1 MKLYILL
8 ASITLLATACTDTKK
23 QEKEALSKV
32 IEIHDKAMAH
42 DEQAVRNKML
52 LDSLI
57 KNNAD
62 EAAKVT
68 PVVNSLSIA
77 DKAMEDWMHQFN
89 ADNTGKS
96 HEEVMQYL
104 DDQKKKVSKIN
115 NQLATAVNQSNQL
128 ISTLKK

>member
-62 EAAKVT
+62 EAAKVM
-68 PVVNSLSIA
+68 PVVNNLTIA